1 MTGAAEIVVVGID
14 HVTGPVVIREQIVP
28 SWDGCV
34 AGLVSSGSAVSA
46 VSVRTCL
53 RAEAYLATAAPEM
66 CVRTLAEMVSASAS
80 LSGPDVQAVLTVRR
94 GQSGVAH
101 LFSVAA
107 GLESVIIG
115 ERQILNQ
122 VRNAWD
128 SARARAPL
136 DARID
141 RLFQHAVATGRR
153 VRRDTEIG
161 RHRASLAD
169 AAADLVAAE
178 GPDLGGATI
187 AVIGAGAVA
196 HAAAVALG
204 HCGAHR
210 FVVVNRSLAPARA
223 LAGKLG
229 AHGWRCEVTPWR
241 GLAQAVAEADV
252 IVSATSAAGYVIR
265 SGDLGGV
272 RRRMLVD
279 LALPR
284 DVDPAVAQRPATVL
298 VDLERVWRR
307 ALAGFAPSS
316 TQLARARAI
325 VESRVEEY
333 MRWIAEREAVPAITA
348 LRDGAERAD
357 PQSRADRR
365 RALHRQTLALKRRA
379 LERAALTPE
388 WGAARR

>member
-1 MTGAAEIVVVGID
+1 MSGAWEIVAVGID
-14 HVTGPVVIREQIVP
+14 HVTGPVAIREQIAP

-34 AGLVSSGSAVSA
+34 ARLVSSGSALSA

-53 RAEAYLATAAPEM
+53 RAEAYLASTAPDM

-80 LSGPDVQAVLTVRR
+80 LSGADVQAALSVRR

-107 GLESVIIG
+107 GLESVIVG

-122 VRNAWD
+122 IRDAWD
-128 SARARAPL
+128 TARTRAPL

-153 VRRDTEIG
+153 VRRETEIG

-178 GPDLGGATI
+178 GPDLGEAAV
-187 AVIGAGAVA
+187 AVIGAGTVA

-204 HCGAHR
+204 HRGAHR
-210 FVVVNRSLAPARA
+210 FVVVNRSSARA
-223 LAGKLG
+223 GALADELR
-229 AHGWRCEVTPWR
+229 AHGWHCEVAGWR
-241 GLAQAVAEADV
+241 GLSQAVATADV
-252 IVSATSAAGYVIR
+252 IVSATSADGYVIR
-265 SGDLGGV
+265 GGDLRGV

-284 DVDPAVAQRPATVL
+284 DVDPSVAQQPATVL
-298 VDLERVWRR
+298 VDLERAWQR
-307 ALAGFAPSS
+307 AVAGFAPSPI
-316 TQLARARAI
+316 QLAKARAI
-325 VESRVEEY
+325 VEDRVEEY
-333 MRWIAEREAVPAITA
+333 MRWIAEREAVPAIAA
-348 LRDGAERAD
+348 LRDGTERAELRLR
-357 PQSRADRR
+357 PETR

-379 LERAALTPE
+379 LERSRSRAATYPL
-388 WGAARR
+388 

>member
-1 MTGAAEIVVVGID
+1 MTGAAEILGVGID
-14 HVTGPVVIREQIVP
+14 HVTGPVAIREQIAP
-28 SWDGCV
+28 SWEGCV

-66 CVRTLAEMVSASAS
+66 CMRTLTEMVSASAS
-80 LSGPDVQAVLTVRR
+80 LSGADVQAVLTVRR

-128 SARARAPL
+128 TARACAPL

-141 RLFQHAVATGRR
+141 RLFQHAMATGRR

-161 RHRASLAD
+161 GHRASLAD

-178 GPDLGGATI
+178 GPALGGAVV
-187 AVIGAGAVA
+187 AVIGAGTVA
-196 HAAAVALG
+196 QAAAVALG
-204 HCGAHR
+204 HRGAHR
-210 FVVVNRSLAPARA
+210 FVVVNRSSAPARA
-223 LAGKLG
+223 LADELR
-229 AHGWRCEVTPWR
+229 AHGWHCEVTQWR
-241 GLAQAVAEADV
+241 GLAQAVAAADV
-252 IVSATSAAGYVIR
+252 IVSATSADGYVIS
-265 SGDLGGV
+265 SGNLGGV

-307 ALAGFAPSS
+307 ALAGFAPSPI
-316 TQLARARAI
+316 QLAKARAI

-333 MRWIAEREAVPAITA
+333 MRWIAEREAVPAIAA
-348 LRDGAERAD
+348 LRDGAGRAELR
-357 PQSRADRR
+357 SRPEKR

-379 LERAALTPE
+379 LERSRSR
-388 WGAARR
+388 GAAYPL